1 MLLLTSSLLFYL
13 LLLSHLTLSAPSI
26 RQTFKDMNT
35 NEDKVVDRREFEAW
49 FNYQDIEQLKR
60 NARDH
65 FEMFDKNG

>member
-13 LLLSHLTLSAPSI
+13 LLISHLTLSAPSI